1 MSQGL
6 LDFGR
11 DCRVSEAQRAVVRV
25 LNDVVDAVGLLQ
37 CAGACGCTTSEL
49 SDALAGRK
57 SRYMRTEWLLALLD
71 IAPTDFRVRLGNA
84 IVSQIGYALK
94 PKLNVK
100 PEEKLAATR
109 ERIAARFG
117 AAGLEL
123 LSELDADLDGAS
135 R

>member
-1 MSQGL
+1 MSQGS

-11 DCRVSEAQRAVVRV
+11 DTRVSEAQRAVFRT
-25 LNDVVDAVGLLQ
+25 LSDVVDAVGLLQ

-49 SDALAGRK
+49 SDALAHRK
-57 SRYMRTEWLLALLD
+57 SRYMRIEWLLALLD
-71 IAPTDFRVRLGNA
+71 IAPPDFRVRLGNA
-84 IVSQIGYALK
+84 IVSQVGYALK
-94 PKLNVK
+94 PKATVK

-117 AAGLEL
+117 AAGLDL
-123 LSELDADLDGAS
+123 LSELDADLEGAT

>member
-11 DCRVSEAQRAVVRV
+11 DSRVSEAMRAVTRT
-25 LNDVVDAVGLLQ
+25 LNDVVDAVGLLPA
-37 CAGACGCTTSEL
+37 AGACGCTTSEL
-49 SDALAGRK
+49 SDALAGRR
-57 SRYMRTEWLLALLD
+57 SRYIRIEWLLALLD
-71 IAPTDFRVRLGNA
+71 IAPPDFRAKLGNA
-84 IVSQIGYALK
+84 IVNSIGYTLK
-94 PKLNVK
+94 PKLTVK

-123 LSELDADLDGAS
+123 LADLDADLDGV
-135 R
+135 RP